1 MRPEEDLMVKKSRW
15 AWLLALLA
23 VFSLFAAAC
32 GSDDDE
38 DAGTDDTSEDGGD
51 GGEDGEGGA
60 EGEVVISGSST
71 VEPISTRVAELLE
84 EENPNI
90 LVDVDG
96 PGTGDGFQLF
106 CTGETD
112 ISDASRPISAEEVAA
127 CEDAGI
133 DFIELEVAYDGLSVL
148 TNPENADI
156 TCLTL
161 EDIYALMGPE
171 SEDVA
176 NWSDAQELAAE
187 LGSSTEFPDAS
198 LDISAPGQE
207 SGTYDAFI
215 ELALEG
221 IAEARFEE
229 GVLEADPED
238 PEAPAALIREF
249 PGQPDD
255 NVIISGI
262 EGSPS
267 SFGWVGFAFAEGAG
281 EEVKELEVDAGDGCI
296 APTIETIADGSYPL
310 SRSLYIYVSVPA
322 LEENPALQEYVD
334 FYLSDAGLA
343 AVGEVGYVDLDEA
356 TLEATRGVWE
366 AQETGTR
373 DGGE

>member
-1 MRPEEDLMVKKSRW
+1 MFTKSRW
-15 AWLLALLA
+15 AWFLAVLA

-32 GSDDDE
+32 GDDDGE
-38 DAGTDDTSEDGGD
+38 DTSSDDTSEDGGD
-51 GGEDGEGGA
+51 GSEGGGA

-84 EENPNI
+84 EENPDI

-106 CTGETD
+106 CAGETD

-127 CEDAGI
+127 CEENGI
-133 DFIELEVAYDGLSVL
+133 EFVELEVAFDGLSVL
-148 TNPENADI
+148 TNPANADV

-161 EDIYALMGPE
+161 EDIYALVGPE
-171 SEDVA
+171 SEDVESWA
-176 NWSDAQELAAE
+176 DAQELASE
-187 LGSSTEFPDAS
+187 LGSSTELPDAP
-198 LDISAPGQE
+198 LEISAPGQE

-229 GVLEADPED
+229 GALEADPED

-249 PGQPDD
+249 PGQSDD
-255 NVIISGI
+255 NIIISGI
-262 EGSPS
+262 EGSDS

-281 EEVKELEVDAGDGCI
+281 DGVKELEVDAGDGCI
-296 APTIETIADGSYPL
+296 APSIETIADGSYPL
-310 SRSLYIYVSVPA
+310 SRSLYIYVSLPA

-334 FYLSDAGLA
+334 FYLSEAGLA
-343 AVGEVGYVDLDEA
+343 AVSEVGYVDLDADTLAA
-356 TLEATRGVWE
+356 TQAVWE